1 MCHLTGECRHLS
13 NIIFSFPLYIF
24 PEAGLL
30 NHTVVL
36 FSIFWG
42 NFMLFSL
49 LVTIFYIPKT
59 VHKCPL
65 CSPSSPVP
73 LIPCLL
79 VMTILTGVRCCL
91 RVVWICISPDNQI
104 LSLFPSICWN
114 GVQSLSHV
122 WLFAV
127 PWTIAPQAGLPWTF
141 PGKNQTVCI
150 IRVSYAESANHYSF
164 SDYT

>member
-1 MCHLTGECRHLS
+1 MCHLTGKCRHLT

-49 LVTIFYIPKT
+49 LVTIIYIPKR

-65 CSPSSPVP
+65 FSTSSPVP

-91 RVVWICISPDNQI
+91 RVVWICIS
-104 LSLFPSICWN
+104 L
-114 GVQSLSHV
+114 
-122 WLFAV
+122 
-127 PWTIAPQAGLPWTF
+127 
-141 PGKNQTVCI
+141 I
-150 IRVSYAESANHYSF
+150 IRCWASFQVSVGMLF
-164 SDYT
+164 SHSVMSGFLQSHGL